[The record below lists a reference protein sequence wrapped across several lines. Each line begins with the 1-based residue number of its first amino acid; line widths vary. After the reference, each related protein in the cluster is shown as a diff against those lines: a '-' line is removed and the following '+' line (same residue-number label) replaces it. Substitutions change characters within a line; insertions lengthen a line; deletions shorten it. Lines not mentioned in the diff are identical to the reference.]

1 MVVIGQWLGK
11 EWQARMMPSITM
23 FWEEFAKENLMPG
36 RDYDEDAK
44 NPQPSPEEQKAQD
57 KAVKQS
63 WADEKRDEQSKDQ
76 NG

>member
-1 MVVIGQWLGK
+1 
-11 EWQARMMPSITM
+11 
-23 FWEEFAKENLMPG
+23 MPG

-44 NPQPSPEEQKAQD
+44 NPQPAPEEQKAQD
-57 KAVKQS
+57 KAVKQT